1 MAWSG
6 DESAAR
12 GAGGGILTSVS
23 SSASS
28 NKAGSDA
35 RMVASEEGSAGSLS
49 LTSGLAVGRGG

>member
-12 GAGGGILTSVS
+12 GAGGGMLTRVS

-28 NKAGSDA
+28 NSAGSDA
-35 RMVASEEGSAGSLS
+35 RIVASDEGSAGSLS
-49 LTSGLAVGRGG
+49 LTSALAVGREG